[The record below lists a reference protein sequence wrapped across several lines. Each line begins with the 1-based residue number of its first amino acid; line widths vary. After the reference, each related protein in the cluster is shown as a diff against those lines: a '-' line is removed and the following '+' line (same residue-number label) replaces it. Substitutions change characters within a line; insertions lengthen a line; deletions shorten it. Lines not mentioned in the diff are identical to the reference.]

1 MLNQQT
7 QQMRDVVEPRFCRL
21 QRQVLRHQ
29 TGRFSEADKV
39 GQLIGRRQ
47 LIEMFGQR
55 QRRLFFSEQAQQVC
69 PVFATEILSTHGV
82 D

>member
-21 QRQVLRHQ
+21 LRQVLRHH

-39 GQLIGRRQ
+39 GQLAVGR
-47 LIEMFGQR
+47 LLVEMFRQR
-55 QRRLFFSEQAQQVC
+55 QRRLSFS
-69 PVFATEILSTHGV
+69 
-82 D
+82 